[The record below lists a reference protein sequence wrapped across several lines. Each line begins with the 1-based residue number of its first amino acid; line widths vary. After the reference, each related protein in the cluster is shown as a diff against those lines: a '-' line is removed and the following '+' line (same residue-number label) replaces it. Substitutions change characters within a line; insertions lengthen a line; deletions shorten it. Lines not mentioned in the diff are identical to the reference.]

1 MAGCRCDKHNVNV
14 VRQIT
19 VRKMSVVSDNG
30 EISWVKR
37 EFKSLAQQT
46 WQESPASDVMHSNV
60 TSSNKYEGTT
70 NKKIS
75 ECEEDQS
82 APRDLSKDNTS
93 T

>member
-1 MAGCRCDKHNVNV
+1 M
-14 VRQIT
+14 RQIT
-19 VRKMSVVSDNG
+19 VRKMNVVSDNC

-37 EFKSLAQQT
+37 EFKSLVCPAT
-46 WQESPASDVMHSNV
+46 WQESAASDVMHSNV